1 MSCPNPRLDGYPRP
15 MGGWYVGGPGAGEE
29 EDVGGS
35 ASPRAFS
42 MGEGEGRT
50 SAVDEA
56 RDWWCEREC
65 WGALD

>member
-1 MSCPNPRLDGYPRP
+1 